1 MHALTNQVDVVITIS
16 SEYIFIKNSNNSAD
30 SHEPALIKTLT
41 HAPFRHIARQEGFEP
56 TRVLRQMVLETIT
69 FDHSVTAAY
78 CGASGTQTHDLLS
91 ANQVL

>member
-1 MHALTNQVDVVITIS
+1 MRFLDRN
-16 SEYIFIKNSNNSAD
+16 
-30 SHEPALIKTLT
+30 
-41 HAPFRHIARQEGFEP
+41 IAQREGFEP

-78 CGASGTQTHDLLS
+78 REKDSGASGTQTHDLLS